1 MKNNL
6 FFKLIFILIFYVNIS
21 NSYSSEEL
29 KFEATSIE
37 IIDKDKIIIAKEGV
51 KILSGDEIVID
62 ADQMRYDK
70 EKKFL
75 QASGNIIIT
84 NQIENIKIISDN
96 IIYDKNIEKIVSSGN
111 VEIKFEDNYSL
122 TTKEIIYLKNSEE
135 ILIKHISKIKDNL
148 GNEIEFDE
156 LNYNAIDKLIKGK
169 SVKLLDLEK
178 NFYNFDN
185 AIIDFSKNQIIA
197 DNVNIDFNKNIFGN
211 PLNDPRLKGNY
222 FFSDGKSSII
232 KKGVFTSCKK
242 NDNCPPW
249 QIKAKEIKHDKEKKT
264 INYKNA
270 WLEIFDQ
277 PIIYFPKFFHPDP
290 TVKRQSGF
298 LMPQVIDSS
307 SLGLSFK
314 LPYYK
319 VISDNKDLTF
329 SPRIFSENEGLFQ
342 NEYRQ
347 VNEDSKHI
355 ADFSLK
361 QKDSKSK
368 THFFTNS
375 LTNLNM
381 DVFDISEIEMNL
393 EATSDDNY
401 LKTHNIKSAIN
412 NNQSLLN
419 SFLIFRGSSR
429 DMNLETKIEA
439 YEDLTEDT
447 SSDKYEYIFPSYEFS
462 KRIKS
467 NYNGDYEIIS
477 KGNYKNYNTNIFEKV
492 LINDL
497 KFSSNPKIT
506 QSGFVNKFNLLLKNV
521 TSEGDNSSTYKNK
534 FSSENYGSIFYD
546 MSFPLKKEGNF
557 FDNFFTA
564 KGSLMYS
571 PNSNKDLKTLD
582 RKIDIN
588 NIFTQNRLSLDDT
601 VEGGQ
606 SLTLGGEYNLKGKRD
621 GNDILKAGLA
631 TVLRDNEE
639 LNLPT
644 KSTLNNKGSDFIG
657 SLVFEPNK
665 NLKLDYNFSMDS
677 DFKSSNFNLLKTD
690 VSVNKFVTS
699 FEFLQEDDEVG
710 SESYLSNETSYNFN
724 NQYSLKYRTRR
735 NKKTDFT
742 EFYNLIYEYK
752 NDCLTASIQY
762 NKDYYSDNEL
772 KPTEE
777 IFFSISI
784 VPLATLNTPS
794 VR

>member
-1 MKNNL
+1 MKYN
-6 FFKLIFILIFYVNIS
+6 
-21 NSYSSEEL
+21 
-29 KFEATSIE
+29 
-37 IIDKDKIIIAKEGV
+37 KE
-51 KILSGDEIVID
+51 D
-62 ADQMRYDK
+62 
-70 EKKFL
+70 KFL
-75 QASGNIIIT
+75 EASGNIVVI
-84 NQIENIKIISDN
+84 NQLENIEITSDNITYDKNLEKIISF
-96 IIYDKNIEKIVSSGN
+96 GN
-111 VEIKFEDNYSL
+111 VEIKFEDNYRL
-122 TTKEIIYLKNSEE
+122 KTKEIIYLKSSEE
-135 ILIKHISKIKDNL
+135 ILINDRSKIEDNL
-148 GNEIEFDE
+148 GNEIEFGQ
-156 LNYNAIDKLIKGK
+156 LNFNATNKLIKGK
-169 SVKLLDLEK
+169 KVKLLDLEK

-185 AIIDFSKNQIIA
+185 AIVDFSKNQIIA
-197 DNVNIDFNKNIFGN
+197 DNVNISFNKNIFGN

-222 FFSDGKSSII
+222 FFSDGKNSIV

-242 NDNCPPW
+242 NDDCPPW
-249 QIKAKEIKHDKEKKT
+249 QIKAKEIKHDKEKKI

-270 WLEIFDQ
+270 WLEIYDQ
-277 PIIYFPKFFHPDP
+277 PVLYFPKFFHPDP

-319 VISDNKDLTF
+319 VISENKDFTF

-347 VNEDSKHI
+347 VNKNSKNI
-355 ADFSLK
+355 TDFSLK
-361 QKDSKSK
+361 KKDSTSK
-368 THFFTNS
+368 THFFSNS
-375 LTNLNM
+375 IARLNTEI
-381 DVFDISEIEMNL
+381 FDISEIEMNL

-419 SFLIFRGSSR
+419 SFLIFRGSNR

-439 YEDLTEDT
+439 YEDLTKDK
-447 SSDKYEYIFPSYEFS
+447 SSDKYEFIFPSYEFS

-497 KFSSNPKIT
+497 KYSSNPQIT
-506 QSGFVNKFNLLLKNV
+506 PLGFVNKFSLLFKNV
-521 TSEGDNSSTYKNK
+521 TSEGDNSSNYKNK

-546 MSFPLKKEGNF
+546 MSFPLKKEGKF
-557 FDNFFTA
+557 FDNFLTA

-606 SLTLGGEYNLKGKRD
+606 SLTLGGEYVLKGKEY
-621 GNDILKAGLA
+621 GNEILKAGLA
-631 TVLRDNEE
+631 SVLRDNEE
-639 LNLPT
+639 INLPT

-665 NLKLDYNFSMDS
+665 YLKFDYNFSMDS
-677 DFKSSNFNLLKTD
+677 DFESSNYNLLKTNLT
-690 VSVNKFVTS
+690 VNKFVTS

-724 NQYSLKYRTRR
+724 DAYSLKYRTRR

-772 KPTEE
+772 KPNEE

>member
-1 MKNNL
+1 MKSNL
-6 FFKLIFILIFYVNIS
+6 ILKIIFFLIFYINIS
-21 NSYSSEEL
+21 NSHSEDL
-29 KFEATSIE
+29 KFEASSIE

-51 KILSGDEIVID
+51 KILSDNEIIID

-70 EKKFL
+70 EEKFL
-75 QASGNIIIT
+75 EASGNIIVT
-84 NQIENIKIISDN
+84 NQIENIKITSDN
-96 IIYDKNIEKIVSSGN
+96 VTYDKNAEKIVSSGN
-111 VEIKFEDNYSL
+111 VEIKFEDNYTL
-122 TTKEIIYLKNSEE
+122 KTKEVIYLKSSKE
-135 ILIKHISKIKDNL
+135 ILINNISKIKDNL
-148 GNEIEFDE
+148 GNEIEFE
-156 LNYNAIDKLIKGK
+156 KLNYNSIDKLIKGK
-169 SVKLLDLEK
+169 MVKLSDLEK

-197 DNVNIDFNKNIFGN
+197 DNVSIDFNKNIFGN

-222 FFSDGKSSII
+222 FFSDGNNSII

-242 NDNCPPW
+242 NDDCPPW
-249 QIKAKEIKHDKEKKT
+249 QIKAKEIKHDKEKKI

-270 WLEIFDQ
+270 WLEIYDQ
-277 PIIYFPKFFHPDP
+277 PVIYFPKFFHPDP

-298 LMPQVIDSS
+298 LIPQVIDSS

-319 VISDNKDLTF
+319 VISDNKDFTF

-347 VNEDSKHI
+347 VNKNSKHI
-355 ADFSLK
+355 ADFGFK
-361 QKDSKSK
+361 TKDSTSK
-368 THFFTNS
+368 THFFSNS
-375 LTNLNM
+375 IAKLNL
-381 DVFDISEIEMNL
+381 DIFDISEIEMNL

-401 LKTHNIKSAIN
+401 LKTHNIKSEIN
-412 NNQSLLN
+412 DNQSLLN

-429 DMNLETKIEA
+429 DMDLETKIET
-439 YEDLTEDT
+439 YEDLTKDK

-462 KRIKS
+462 KRLKS

-477 KGNYKNYNTNIFEKV
+477 KGNYKNYNTNVFEKV

-497 KFSSNPKIT
+497 KFTSNPMIT
-506 QSGFVNKFNLLLKNV
+506 PSGFVNKFNLLFKNV
-521 TSEGDNSSTYKNK
+521 TSEGENSSNYKNK
-534 FSSENYGSIFYD
+534 FSSENFGSIFYD
-546 MSFPLKKEGNF
+546 ISYPLKKEGKF

-571 PNSNKDLKTLD
+571 PNSNKDMKTLD

-588 NIFTQNRLSLDDT
+588 NIFTQNRLGLDDA

-606 SLTLGGEYNLKGKRD
+606 SLTVGGEYTLKSKEGE
-621 GNDILKAGLA
+621 NNFIKAGLA
-631 TVLRDNEE
+631 SVLRDKEE
-639 LNLPT
+639 INLPT

-657 SLVFEPNK
+657 SLVFEPNN
-665 NLKLDYNFSMDS
+665 NLKFDYNFSMDS
-677 DFKSSNFNLLKTD
+677 DFESSNYNLFKTNI
-690 VSVNKFVTS
+690 SVNKFVTS

-710 SESYLSNETSYNFN
+710 SESYLSNETAYNFN
-724 NQYSLKYRTRR
+724 DANSLKYRTRR

-752 NDCLTASIQY
+752 NDCLTAAIQY

-772 KPTEE
+772 KPNEE

-784 VPLATLNTPS
+784 VPLATLNSPS

>member
-1 MKNNL
+1 MKSN
-6 FFKLIFILIFYVNIS
+6 FISKLIFFLIFCIKIS
-21 NSYSSEEL
+21 NSYSEEL
-29 KFEATSIE
+29 RFEATSIE
-37 IIDKDKIIIAKEGV
+37 IIDKDKVIIAKEGV
-51 KILSGDEIVID
+51 KILSGNEIVID

-70 EKKFL
+70 EEKFL
-75 QASGNIIIT
+75 EASGNILIT
-84 NQIENIKIISDN
+84 NQVENIEILSDKIT
-96 IIYDKNIEKIVSSGN
+96 YDKDEEKIVSSGN
-111 VEIKFEDNYSL
+111 VEIKLEDNYRL
-122 TTKEIIYLKNSEE
+122 KTKEIIYLKNSEE
-135 ILIKHISKIKDNL
+135 IFINDISKIKDNL
-148 GNEIEFDE
+148 GNEIEFGQ

-169 SVKLLDLEK
+169 KVKLLDLEK

-185 AIIDFSKNQIIA
+185 AIVDFSKNQLIA
-197 DNVNIDFNKNIFGN
+197 DNVSIDFNKNIFGN

-222 FFSDGKSSII
+222 FFSDGKNSII

-242 NDNCPPW
+242 NDDCPPW
-249 QIKAKEIKHDKEKKT
+249 QIKAKEIKHDKEKKI

-270 WLEIFDQ
+270 WLEIYDQ

-319 VISDNKDLTF
+319 VISENKDLTF

-347 VNEDSKHI
+347 VNKNSKHI
-355 ADFSLK
+355 VDFSLK
-361 QKDSKSK
+361 EKDSTSK
-368 THFFTNS
+368 THFFSNS
-375 LTNLNM
+375 LAKLNM
-381 DVFDISEIEMNL
+381 DIFDLSEIEMNL
-393 EATSDDNY
+393 EATSDDKY
-401 LKTHNIKSAIN
+401 LKTHNIKSEIN
-412 NNQSLLN
+412 DNQSLLN

-429 DMNLETKIEA
+429 DMNLETKIES
-439 YEDLTEDT
+439 YEDLTSVK

-462 KRIKS
+462 KRLGS

-477 KGNYKNYNTNIFEKV
+477 KGNYKNYNTNVFEKV

-497 KFSSNPKIT
+497 KFSSNPTIT
-506 QSGFVNKFNLLLKNV
+506 PVGFVNKFSLLLKNV
-521 TSEGDNSSTYKNK
+521 ISEGDNSSNYKNK

-546 MSFPLKKEGNF
+546 MSFPMKKEGKF
-557 FDNFFTA
+557 FDNFLTA

-571 PNSNKDLKTLD
+571 PNANKDLKTLD

-601 VEGGQ
+601 VEGGR
-606 SLTLGGEYNLKGKRD
+606 SLTLGGEYALKGKENR
-621 GNDILKAGLA
+621 NDILKAGLA
-631 TVLRDNEE
+631 SVLRDKEE
-639 LNLPT
+639 INLPT

-665 NLKLDYNFSMDS
+665 YLKFDYNFSMDN
-677 DFKSSNFNLLKTD
+677 DFESANYNLFKTD
-690 VSVNKFVTS
+690 LSVNKFVTS

-710 SESYLSNETSYNFN
+710 SESYESIETSYNFN
-724 NQYSLKYRTRR
+724 GANSLKYRTRR
-735 NKKTDFT
+735 NQKTDFT

>member
-1 MKNNL
+1 MKNNFISKPL
-6 FFKLIFILIFYVNIS
+6 FFFLIFFSHFL
-21 NSYSSEEL
+21 NSYSDEL

-37 IIDKDKIIIAKEGV
+37 IIDKDKIIVADKGV
-51 KILSGDEIVID
+51 KILSGEKIVID
-62 ADQMRYDK
+62 ADKMRYEK

-75 QASGNIIIT
+75 QAEGNIIIKDRS
-84 NQIENIKIISDN
+84 ENIEIYSDKIT
-96 IIYDKNIEKIVSSGN
+96 YDKNAEKIVSSGN
-111 VEIKFEDNYSL
+111 VEIKFENNYIL
-122 TTKEIIYLKNSEE
+122 NTKEIVYLKNSKE
-135 ILIKHISKIKDNL
+135 IMINYTTKIKDNFE
-148 GNEIEFDE
+148 NEIQLEL
-156 LNYNAIDKLIKGK
+156 LNYNLSSKLLKGK
-169 SVKLLDLEK
+169 KVKLQDLQK
-178 NFYNFDN
+178 NLYYFDS
-185 AIIDFSKNQIIA
+185 AIIDFSKNKIIA

-222 FFSDGKSSII
+222 FFNDGKNSII
-232 KKGVFTSCKK
+232 KKGVFTTCKK
-242 NDNCPPW
+242 NDDCPPW
-249 QIKAKEIKHDKEKKT
+249 QIKAKEIKHDKEKKI
-264 INYKNA
+264 INYKHA
-270 WLEIFDQ
+270 WLEIYDK

-290 TVKRQSGF
+290 SVKRQSGF
-298 LMPQVIDSS
+298 LIPQVIDSS

-319 VISDNKDLTF
+319 VISDNKDFTF
-329 SPRIFSENEGLFQ
+329 APRIFSENEGLFQ

-347 VNEDSKHI
+347 VNKNSKHI

-361 QKDSKSK
+361 AKDSTSK
-368 THFFTNS
+368 THFFSNS
-375 LTNLNM
+375 IAELNM
-381 DVFDISEIEMNL
+381 DMFDVSEIEMNL
-393 EATSDDNY
+393 ETTSDNNY

-429 DMNLETKIEA
+429 DMDLETKIEA
-439 YEDLTEDT
+439 YEDLTIDR
-447 SSDKYEYIFPSYEFS
+447 SSDKYEYIFPSYKFS
-462 KRIKS
+462 KRLPS
-467 NYNGDYEIIS
+467 NLGGSYEIIS
-477 KGNYKNYNTNIFEKV
+477 SGNIKNYDTNIYEKV

-506 QSGFVNKFNLLLKNV
+506 SLGFINKFNLLLKNI
-521 TSEGDNSSTYKNK
+521 TSEGDNSSSYKNK

-546 MSFPLKKEGNF
+546 ISYPLKRDGKF
-557 FDNFFTA
+557 FDSFFTG

-571 PNSNKDLKTLD
+571 PNANKDLKTLD

-601 VEGGQ
+601 VEGGR
-606 SLTLGGEYNLKGKRD
+606 SLTVGGEYTLRGKES
-621 GNDILKAGLA
+621 GNDIIKAGLA

-639 LNLPT
+639 VNLPT

-657 SLVFEPNK
+657 SLIFEPNK
-665 NLKLDYNFSMDS
+665 NLKFDYNFSMDS
-677 DFKSSNFNLLKTD
+677 DFESSNYNLLKTD
-690 VSVNKFVTS
+690 ISVNKFVTS

-710 SESYLSNETSYNFN
+710 SESYLSNETTYNFN
-724 NQYSLKYRTRR
+724 DTYSLKYRTRR

-784 VPLATLNTPS
+784 IPLTTLNTPS

>member
-1 MKNNL
+1 MKSNL
-6 FFKLIFILIFYVNIS
+6 ILKLIFFLIFCINVS
-21 NSYSSEEL
+21 NSYSEEL

-62 ADQMRYDK
+62 ADQMKYDK

-75 QASGNIIIT
+75 EANGNINIT
-84 NQIENIKIISDN
+84 NQIENIEITSDY
-96 IIYDKNIEKIVSSGN
+96 ITYDKNAEKIVSSGN
-111 VEIKFEDNYSL
+111 VEIKFEDDYSL
-122 TTKEIIYLKNSEE
+122 NTKEIIYLKNSGE
-135 ILIKHISKIKDNL
+135 ILINHISKIKDNF
-148 GNEIEFDE
+148 GNEIEFE
-156 LNYNAIDKLIKGK
+156 QLNFNAIDKLIKGK
-169 SVKLLDLEK
+169 NVKLLDLEK
-178 NFYNFDN
+178 NYYAFDSAVIN
-185 AIIDFSKNQIIA
+185 FSKNQIIA
-197 DNVNIDFNKNIFGN
+197 DNVRIDFNKNIFKN

-222 FFSDGKSSII
+222 FFSNGKNSII

-249 QIKAKEIKHDKEKKT
+249 QIKAKEINHDKQKKI
-264 INYKNA
+264 INYKHA
-270 WLEIFDQ
+270 WLEIYDQ
-277 PIIYFPKFFHPDP
+277 PIIYFPRFFHPDP

-319 VISDNKDLTF
+319 VISENKDLTF

-347 VNEDSKHI
+347 VNKNSKHI
-355 ADFSLK
+355 TDFSFK
-361 QKDSKSK
+361 EKDSTSK
-368 THFFTNS
+368 THFFSNS
-375 LTNLNM
+375 IAKLNM
-381 DVFDISEIEMNL
+381 DIFDISEIEINL

-429 DMNLETKIEA
+429 NMDLETKIEA
-439 YEDLTEDT
+439 YEDLTKDK

-462 KRIKS
+462 KRFQS
-467 NYNGDYEIIS
+467 SYNGDYEIIS

-506 QSGFVNKFNLLLKNV
+506 PSGFVNKFNILLKNV
-521 TSEGDNSSTYKNK
+521 TSESDNSSNYKNK
-534 FSSENYGSIFYD
+534 FSSENYGSFFYD
-546 MSFPLKKEGNF
+546 MSFPLKKESKF

-571 PNSNKDLKTLD
+571 PNSNKNLKSLD

-606 SLTLGGEYNLKGKRD
+606 SLTLGGEYILKKKEG
-621 GNDILKAGLA
+621 GNDILKMGLA
-631 TVLRDNEE
+631 SVLRNSEE
-639 LNLPT
+639 INLPT
-644 KSTLNNKGSDFIG
+644 KSTLNNKGSDIIG

-665 NLKLDYNFSMDS
+665 NLKFDYNFSMDN
-677 DFKSSNFNLLKTD
+677 DFESSNYNLLKTN

-710 SESYLSNETSYNFN
+710 NESYLSNETAYNFN
-724 NQYSLKYRTRR
+724 DAYSLKYRTRR

-784 VPLATLNTPS
+784 VPLSTLNTPS

>member
-1 MKNNL
+1 MRNNL
-6 FFKLIFILIFYVNIS
+6 VFKLIFFLVFCISLS
-21 NSYSSEEL
+21 NSYSEEL
-29 KFEATSIE
+29 KFEASSIE
-37 IIDKDKIIIAKEGV
+37 IVDKDKIIIAEDGV
-51 KILSGDEIVID
+51 KILSGDEMVIL

-75 QASGNIIIT
+75 EANGNILIT
-84 NQIENIKIISDN
+84 NQIENIEIISDK
-96 IIYDKNIEKIVSSGN
+96 ITYDKNIEKIVSSGN
-111 VEIKFEDNYSL
+111 VGIKFEKDYTL
-122 TTKEIIYLKNSEE
+122 KTKEIIYLKDSEE
-135 ILIKHISKIKDNL
+135 ILINDISKIKDNL
-148 GNEIEFDE
+148 GNEIEFE
-156 LNYNAIDKLIKGK
+156 QLNYNAIDKLIKGK
-169 SVKLLDLEK
+169 KVKLLDLEK

-185 AIIDFSKNQIIA
+185 AIVDFKKNQIIA
-197 DNVNIDFNKNIFGN
+197 DNASIDFNKNIFGN

-222 FFSDGKSSII
+222 FFSDGKNSII

-242 NDNCPPW
+242 NDDCPPW

-270 WLEIFDQ
+270 WLEIYDK

-319 VISDNKDLTF
+319 VISENKDLTF

-347 VNEDSKHI
+347 VNKNSKHLV
-355 ADFSLK
+355 DFSLK
-361 QKDSKSK
+361 KKDSTSK
-368 THFFTNS
+368 THFFSNS
-375 LTNLNM
+375 IAKLNI
-381 DVFDISEIEMNL
+381 DAFDLSEIEMNL
-393 EATSDDNY
+393 EATSEDNY

-419 SFLIFRGSSR
+419 SFLIFRGNSR
-429 DMNLETKIEA
+429 DISLETKIEA

-462 KRIKS
+462 KRLKS
-467 NYNGDYEIIS
+467 NYNGNYEIIS

-506 QSGFVNKFNLLLKNV
+506 PSGFVNKFNLLFKNV
-521 TSEGDNSSTYKNK
+521 TSEGDNSSNYKNK
-534 FSSENYGSIFYD
+534 FSSENYGSFFYD
-546 MSFPLKKEGNF
+546 ISYPLKKEGKF

-564 KGSLMYS
+564 KSSLMYS
-571 PNSNKDLKTLD
+571 PNSNKDLRTLD
-582 RKIDIN
+582 RKININ

-606 SLTLGGEYNLKGKRD
+606 SLTLGGEYSLKGKED

-631 TVLRDNEE
+631 SVLRDNEE
-639 LNLPT
+639 INLPT
-644 KSTLNNKGSDFIG
+644 KSTLNNKGSDFVG
-657 SLVFEPNK
+657 SFVFEPNK
-665 NLKLDYNFSMDS
+665 NLKFDYNFSMDN
-677 DFKSSNFNLLKTD
+677 NFESTNYNLFKTD

-710 SESYLSNETSYNFN
+710 SESYESMESSYNFN
-724 NQYSLKYRTRR
+724 NAYSLKYRTRR
-735 NKKTDFT
+735 NRKTDFT

-762 NKDYYSDNEL
+762 NKDYYSDKEL
-772 KPTEE
+772 NPNEE

>member
-1 MKNNL
+1 MKSN
-6 FFKLIFILIFYVNIS
+6 FISKLIFFLIIYINIS
-21 NSYSSEEL
+21 NSYSEEL

-37 IIDKDKIIIAKEGV
+37 MIDKDKIIIAKEGV

-70 EKKFL
+70 EEKFL
-75 QASGNIIIT
+75 KASGNIIIL
-84 NQIENIKIISDN
+84 NQIENIKIFSDD
-96 IIYDKNIEKIVSSGN
+96 ITYDKNTEKIVSSGN
-111 VEIKFEDNYSL
+111 VEIKFKDDYTL
-122 TTKEIIYLKNSEE
+122 KTKEIVYLKNSKK
-135 ILIKHISKIKDNL
+135 ILINYYTKIKDTL
-148 GNEIEFDE
+148 GNEIEFE
-156 LNYNAIDKLIKGK
+156 QLNYNINDKLIKGK
-169 SVKLLDLEK
+169 KVKLFDLEK
-178 NFYNFDN
+178 NFYNFDS
-185 AIIDFSKNQIIA
+185 AILDFSNNQIIA
-197 DNVNIDFNKNIFGN
+197 DNVSIDFDKKIFGN
-211 PLNDPRLKGNY
+211 PQNDPRLKGNY
-222 FFSDGKSSII
+222 FFSDGKNSII

-242 NDNCPPW
+242 NDDCPPW
-249 QIKAKEIKHDKEKKT
+249 QIKAREINHDKEKKI
-264 INYKNA
+264 INYKHA
-270 WLEIFDQ
+270 WLEIYDQ

-342 NEYRQ
+342 NEFRQ
-347 VNEDSKHI
+347 VNKNSKHI

-361 QKDSKSK
+361 KKDSTSK
-368 THFFTNS
+368 THFFSNS
-375 LTNLNM
+375 LAKLSIDIF
-381 DVFDISEIEMNL
+381 DVSEIEMNL

-401 LKTHNIKSAIN
+401 LKTHNIKSAVN

-429 DMNLETKIEA
+429 DMDLETKIEA
-439 YEDLTEDT
+439 YEDLTEDK
-447 SSDKYEYIFPSYEFS
+447 SGDKYEYIFPSYEFS

-467 NYNGDYEIIS
+467 NYNGDYEIVS

-506 QSGFVNKFNLLLKNV
+506 PLGFINKFNLLFKNI
-521 TSEGDNSSTYKNK
+521 TSEGENSSNYKNK
-534 FSSENYGSIFYD
+534 FNSENYGSVFYD
-546 MSFPLKKEGNF
+546 ISYPMKKEGEL
-557 FDNFFTA
+557 FDSFFTA
-564 KGSLMYS
+564 KSSLMYS

-582 RKIDIN
+582 RKIDFN
-588 NIFTQNRLSLDDT
+588 NIFTQNRLSLNDS

-606 SLTLGGEYNLKGKRD
+606 SLTLGGEYSLKKKENGS
-621 GNDILKAGLA
+621 NIFKAGLA

-639 LNLPT
+639 INLPT
-644 KSTLNNKGSDFIG
+644 KSTLNNKGSDFVG
-657 SLVFEPNK
+657 SLIFEPNK
-665 NLKLDYNFSMDS
+665 NLKFDYNFSMDS
-677 DFKSSNFNLLKTD
+677 DFQSSNYNLLKTD
-690 VSVNKFVTS
+690 ISVNKFVTS

-710 SESYLSNETSYNFN
+710 SESYLSNETAFNFN
-724 NQYSLKYRTRR
+724 NSNSLKYRTRR

-762 NKDYYSDNEL
+762 NKDFYSDNEL

-794 VR
+794 AR

>member
-1 MKNNL
+1 MKNN
-6 FFKLIFILIFYVNIS
+6 FFIKLIFFLIFYINIS
-21 NSYSSEEL
+21 ISYSEEL
-29 KFEATSIE
+29 KFEASSIE
-37 IIDKDKIIIAKEGV
+37 IIDKDKIIIAKDGV
-51 KILSGDEIVID
+51 KILSGDEIVIN

-75 QASGNIIIT
+75 QANGNIIIT

-96 IIYDKNIEKIVSSGN
+96 ITYDKNIEKIVSSGN
-111 VEIKFEDNYSL
+111 VEIKFEENYSL
-122 TTKEIIYLKNSEE
+122 LTKEIIYLRNSEE
-135 ILIKHISKIKDNL
+135 IIINHFSKIKDDL
-148 GNEIEFDE
+148 GNEKEFKE
-156 LNYNAIDKLIKGK
+156 LNYHAIDKLIKGK

-222 FFSDGKSSII
+222 FFSDGKNSII
-232 KKGVFTSCKK
+232 KKGVFTSCRK

-249 QIKAKEIKHDKEKKT
+249 QIKAKEIKHDKEKKI
-264 INYKNA
+264 INYKDA
-270 WLEIFDQ
+270 WLEIYDQ
-277 PIIYFPKFFHPDP
+277 PIMYFPKFFHPDP

-347 VNEDSKHI
+347 VNENSKHI
-355 ADFSLK
+355 ADLSLK

-368 THFFTNS
+368 THFFSNS
-375 LTNLNM
+375 LTKLNM
-381 DVFDISEIEMNL
+381 NIFDISEIEMNL

-439 YEDLTEDT
+439 YEDLTKDT

-506 QSGFVNKFNLLLKNV
+506 PSGFVNKFNLLLKNV
-521 TSEGDNSSTYKNK
+521 TSEGDNSSNYKNK

-546 MSFPLKKEGNF
+546 MSLPLKREGEF

-582 RKIDIN
+582 RKIDMN

-606 SLTLGGEYNLKGKRD
+606 SLTLGGEYNLKGKKD

-639 LNLPT
+639 INLPT

-657 SLVFEPNK
+657 SLIFEPNK
-665 NLKLDYNFSMDS
+665 NLKFDYNFSMDS
-677 DFKSSNFNLLKTD
+677 DFKSSNYNLFKTD

-710 SESYLSNETSYNFN
+710 NESYLSNETSYNFN

>member
-1 MKNNL
+1 MKNNSISKFL
-6 FFKLIFILIFYVNIS
+6 FFLIIFINFS
-21 NSYSSEEL
+21 NSYSEEL

-37 IIDKDKIIIAKEGV
+37 IIDKDKIIIAKDGV
-51 KILSGDEIVID
+51 KIISGSETVID
-62 ADQMRYDK
+62 ANQMRYDK

-75 QASGNIIIT
+75 EANGNIVVT
-84 NQIENIKIISDN
+84 NQTENIKIYSDK
-96 IIYDKNIEKIVSSGN
+96 ITYDKNVEKIVSSGN
-111 VEIKFEDNYSL
+111 VEIKFENNYTL
-122 TTKEIIYLKNSEE
+122 YTKEIIYLKNNEE
-135 ILIKHISKIKDNL
+135 ILINSTSKIKDNL
-148 GNEIEFDE
+148 GNQIEFKQ
-156 LNYNAIDKLIKGK
+156 LNYNANDKLIKGK
-169 SVKLLDLEK
+169 NVKLLDIEK
-178 NFYNFDN
+178 NFYNFN
-185 AIIDFSKNQIIA
+185 SAIIDFSKNKIIA
-197 DNVNIDFNKNIFGN
+197 DNVNINFNKSIFGN
-211 PLNDPRLKGNY
+211 PSNDPRLKGNY
-222 FFSDGKSSII
+222 FFSDGKNSII
-232 KKGVFTSCKK
+232 KKGVFTTCKK
-242 NDNCPPW
+242 NDDCPPW
-249 QIKAKEIKHDKEKKT
+249 QIKAKEINHDKEKKV
-264 INYKNA
+264 INYKHA
-270 WLEIFDQ
+270 WLEIYDK

-329 SPRIFSENEGLFQ
+329 TPRIFSENEGLFQ

-347 VNEDSKHI
+347 VNKNSKHI
-355 ADFSLK
+355 MDFSLK
-361 QKDSKSK
+361 NKDSSSK
-368 THFFTNS
+368 THFFSNS
-375 LTNLNM
+375 KTKLNI
-381 DVFDISEIEMNL
+381 DAFDISEIELNL
-393 EATSDDNY
+393 ETTSDDDY

-412 NNQSLLN
+412 NNQSLLK
-419 SFLIFRGSSR
+419 SFFIFRGNSR
-429 DMNLETKIEA
+429 DTNLETKIEM
-439 YEDLTEDT
+439 YEDITEEK

-462 KRIKS
+462 KRISS

-506 QSGFVNKFNLLLKNV
+506 PSGFVNKFNLLLKNV
-521 TSEGDNSSTYKNK
+521 TSEGENSSNYKNK
-534 FSSENYGSIFYD
+534 FSSENYGSVFYD
-546 MSFPLKKEGNF
+546 MSYPLKKEGRF
-557 FDNFFTA
+557 FDSFFTA

-588 NIFTQNRLSLDDT
+588 NIFTQNRLSLDDA

-606 SLTLGGEYNLKGKRD
+606 SLTLGGEYSFNGKES
-621 GNDILKAGLA
+621 GNEIIKAGLA
-631 TVLRDNEE
+631 TVLRDDEE
-639 LNLPT
+639 TNLPT
-644 KSTLNNKGSDFIG
+644 KSTLNNRGSDFIG
-657 SLVFEPNK
+657 SLLFEPNK
-665 NLKLDYNFSMDS
+665 NLKFDYNFSIDS
-677 DFKSSNFNLLKTD
+677 DFESSNYNLFKTD

-710 SESYLSNETSYNFN
+710 SQSYLSNETAYNFN
-724 NQYSLKYRTRR
+724 DSNSLKYRTRR

>member
-506 QSGFVNKFNLLLKNV
+506 QSGFVNKFNLLLKNI

-546 MSFPLKKEGNF
+546 MSFPLKKEGKF

>member
-1 MKNNL
+1 MISNL
-6 FFKLIFILIFYVNIS
+6 ISKLIFFLIFCINITHS
-21 NSYSSEEL
+21 NSEEL
-29 KFEATSIE
+29 EFEATSIE
-37 IIDKDKIIIAKEGV
+37 IIDKDKIIIANDGV
-51 KILSGDEIVID
+51 KILSGDEIVIN
-62 ADQMRYDK
+62 ADQMRYNK
-70 EKKFL
+70 EEKFL
-75 QASGNIIIT
+75 EASGNILIT
-84 NQIENIKIISDN
+84 NQIENIEIISDK
-96 IIYDKNIEKIVSSGN
+96 ITYDKNKEKIVSSGN
-111 VEIKFEDNYSL
+111 VEIKIENNYRL
-122 TTKEIIYLKNSEE
+122 KTKKIIYLKNSEE
-135 ILIKHISKIKDNL
+135 ILINDSSKIKDNL
-148 GNEIEFDE
+148 GNEIEFAQ

-169 SVKLLDLEK
+169 KVKLLDIEK

-185 AIIDFSKNQIIA
+185 AIVDFSKNQIIA
-197 DNVNIDFNKNIFGN
+197 DNVNISFNKNIFGN
-211 PLNDPRLKGNY
+211 QLNDPRLKGNY
-222 FFSDGKSSII
+222 FFSDGKKSII

-242 NDNCPPW
+242 NDDCPPW
-249 QIKAKEIKHDKEKKT
+249 QIKAKEIKHDKEKKI
-264 INYKNA
+264 INYKDA
-270 WLEIFDQ
+270 WLEIYDQ
-277 PIIYFPKFFHPDP
+277 PILYFPKFFHPDP

-298 LMPQVIDSS
+298 LTPQVIDSS

-319 VISDNKDLTF
+319 VISENKDLTF

-347 VNEDSKHI
+347 VDKNSKHL

-361 QKDSKSK
+361 TKDSTSK
-368 THFFTNS
+368 THFFSNS
-375 LTNLNM
+375 IKKLNM
-381 DVFDISEIEMNL
+381 EIFDISEIEVNL
-393 EATSDDNY
+393 ETTSDDNY

-429 DMNLETKIEA
+429 DMNLMTKIEA
-439 YEDLTEDT
+439 YEDLTDDK

-462 KRIKS
+462 KRIES
-467 NYNGDYEIIS
+467 NYNGDYEIVS
-477 KGNYKNYNTNIFEKV
+477 KGNYKNYDTNIFEKV

-497 KFSSNPKIT
+497 KFSLNPEISP
-506 QSGFVNKFNLLLKNV
+506 SGFVNKFSFLLKNV
-521 TSEGDNSSTYKNK
+521 TSEGDNSSNYKNK

-546 MSFPLKKEGNF
+546 ISYPLKNEGKF

-588 NIFTQNRLSLDDT
+588 NIFTQNRLSLDDA

-606 SLTLGGEYNLKGKRD
+606 SLTLGGEYILKRKEN
-621 GNDILKAGLA
+621 GNDIIKAGIA
-631 TVLRDNEE
+631 TVLRDDEE
-639 LNLPT
+639 INLPT

-657 SLVFEPNK
+657 SLILEPNK
-665 NLKLDYNFSMDS
+665 NFKFNYNFSIDN
-677 DFKSSNFNLLKTD
+677 DFESSNYNLLKTD

-699 FEFLQEDDEVG
+699 FEFLQEDDEIG
-710 SESYLSNETSYNFN
+710 SESFLSNETSYKFN
-724 NQYSLKYRTRR
+724 DAYSIKYRTRR

-777 IFFSISI
+777 LFFSISI

-794 VR
+794 AR